1 MGNKHKTIS
10 DIIKSISLYFA
21 TQPAFTVCLEDGRSK
36 TLTFKEIDDYSDYMA
51 VYLKSHLK
59 LPVQSRIAVQMPNNL
74 SYPLV
79 TFAIIKAGY
88 ILVNMNPMYTT
99 RESVKQI
106 NDSQSKV
113 LICLESLSESL
124 LEIKKLSTVEHIVV
138 SNQFDFT
145 STINLPEG
153 LIALQNALDVGQKS
167 LQELD
172 TVSVESIFSDDI
184 ALLQYTGGT
193 TGISKGTEIT
203 HHNLVSNIKQLQK
216 VIGNDVLLKGKE
228 TILTVLPLYHIF
240 SFTFNML
247 LFFSC
252 GAHNILIPS
261 PRPLS
266 NLKQAFLDYKITFFT
281 AVNVLLNGLC
291 YEYWFTRNPP
301 KHLKLTVSGGT
312 SLHLDVAKRWSDI
325 TNTPV
330 CEGYG
335 LTEAS
340 PVVSINPPKAIKFG
354 SIGLPLDKTEIR
366 IIDSSNKIISNGDCG
381 ELVVKGPQV
390 SRGYW
395 RNIDQTEKT
404 FIDGWLYTGDIA
416 YRDRDGY
423 IFVVDRKKDMIDVNG
438 FNVYP
443 NEIESIV
450 GEHPD
455 IIEVA
460 VIGVPCK
467 VNNSEKVVAYLVS
480 KNKMIKEK
488 DITDFI
494 KDKLTAYK
502 RPKEIIFMDE
512 LPKSA
517 VGKILRRVLREKYT

>member
-1 MGNKHKTIS
+1 M
-10 DIIKSISLYFA
+10 
-21 TQPAFTVCLEDGRSK
+21 
-36 TLTFKEIDDYSDYMA
+36 
-51 VYLKSHLK
+51 
-59 LPVQSRIAVQMPNNL
+59 
-74 SYPLV
+74 
-79 TFAIIKAGY
+79 
-88 ILVNMNPMYTT
+88 
-99 RESVKQI
+99 
-106 NDSQSKV
+106 
-113 LICLESLSESL
+113 
-124 LEIKKLSTVEHIVV
+124 
-138 SNQFDFT
+138 
-145 STINLPEG
+145 
-153 LIALQNALDVGQKS
+153 
-167 LQELD
+167 
-172 TVSVESIFSDDI
+172 
-184 ALLQYTGGT
+184 
-193 TGISKGTEIT
+193 
-203 HHNLVSNIKQLQK
+203 
-216 VIGNDVLLKGKE
+216 
-228 TILTVLPLYHIF
+228 
-240 SFTFNML
+240 
-247 LFFSC
+247 
-252 GAHNILIPS
+252 
-261 PRPLS
+261 
-266 NLKQAFLDYKITFFT
+266 
-281 AVNVLLNGLC
+281 
-291 YEYWFTRNPP
+291 
-301 KHLKLTVSGGT
+301 
-312 SLHLDVAKRWSDI
+312 DVAKRWSDI

-366 IIDSSNKIISNGDCG
+366 IIDSSNKIISNGDRG

-502 RPKEIIFMDE
+502 RPKEIVFMDE

-517 VGKILRRVLREKYT
+517 VGKILRRVLREEYT